1 MKDLLSEQVSTKEDS
16 TKAQKGSSSQSS
28 NVPTREVVV
37 KATLKQLEKIK
48 HSEQDGCQQSTARF
62 VT

>member
-16 TKAQKGSSSQSS
+16 TKAQGSSSQSS